1 MNANKLWMKAG
12 RVALTKKSKKSK
24 KHEEEIPEA
33 WLLPYSDLLT
43 LLLALFIVLFASSSI
58 DVQKLNQLSA
68 VFNAVFD
75 GGNGIMDNP
84 SPVAPMKPKS
94 DTPSKNSAYLED
106 QKSLSKIKG
115 KVDNFI
121 AVNEL
126 EKQLETKLT
135 DEGLLVTIRDSVLY
149 DPGKADIK
157 PQYKSVAKEL
167 SKLLVFKPKRNVV
180 ITGYTDNIPMH
191 NGEFSSNW
199 ELSVMRAVNFLT
211 LIVDNNPQ
219 LDSSYFSAK
228 GYGENKPI
236 AANNTE
242 EGRAK
247 NRRVEVLIQPLVKK
261 DGSSTSTSSQTDL
274 SKQPNLNNQNQTTT
288 SK

>member
-1 MNANKLWMKAG
+1 M
-12 RVALTKKSKKSK
+12 TKKSKKSK
-24 KHEEEIPEA
+24 KHDEEIPES

-58 DVQKLNQLSA
+58 DAQKFNQLSA

-84 SPVAPMKPKS
+84 SPVKPVNPKS

-106 QKSLSKIKG
+106 QKSLARIKG

-126 EKQLETKLT
+126 EKQFETKLT
-135 DEGLLVTIRDSVLY
+135 DDGLLVTIRDNVLY
-149 DPGKADIK
+149 NPGKADVK
-157 PQYKSVAKEL
+157 PQYKTLAKEL
-167 SKLLVFKPKRNVV
+167 SKLLVFDPKRSVV

-236 AANNTE
+236 ASNNTE

-274 SKQPNLNNQNQTTT
+274 SKQSNSNNQTTT